1 MKGLS
6 HRQPAL
12 FWAAGFLLG
21 ALAIANLPLWLDLMN
36 RAMTWGVDHLSEFQK
51 HWEVPLWLR

>member
-6 HRQPAL
+6 HRQPRL
-12 FWAAGFLLG
+12 FRAAAFLLG
-21 ALAIANLPLWLDLMN
+21 CLAVASLPLLLDLMS